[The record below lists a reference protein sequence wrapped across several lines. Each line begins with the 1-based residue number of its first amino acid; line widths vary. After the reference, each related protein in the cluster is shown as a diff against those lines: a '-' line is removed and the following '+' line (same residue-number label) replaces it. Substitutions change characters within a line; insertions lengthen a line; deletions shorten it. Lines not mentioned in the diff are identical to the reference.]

1 MSCCDCASNH
11 CNTETPKPKILGV
24 ILDLDG
30 TLLDTERATKS
41 VFKEFLAKYGKT
53 LNKEREEKRE
63 IGKTLKDSSTATVED
78 YDLPLTPDQFIEEII
93 PMYQQ
98 KWKHAKALPG
108 ATRLIK
114 HLHDH
119 GVPTA
124 LASNSLREYIN
135 AKISVHQGWQGWFS
149 VILGSDQVKAGKPSP
164 DLFEKAARQMDVDA
178 AHCLVIEDS
187 MVGVKA
193 ANAAGMEVVAV
204 PPHGEAAGCSALA
217 NTVLHSLLEF
227 RPEHWGLPPFEDWV
241 DNALPIEAINFSGLY
256 VNGFVIEDTEDGKSA
271 LADQVW
277 GVFFGWAV
285 VDMQKSYRVVVGIGM
300 DHSSCCPKKKTQI
313 HLVNGGN
320 FCISNQ
326 QVKLLLV
333 GYIRGLNSKE
343 VSSLDAESLE
353 ECKSIASAALD
364 LPIFSQHAYVPL
376 YPDTFSLEDMVD
388 TDELGDY

>member
-11 CNTETPKPKILGV
+11 CNAETQKPKILAV

-41 VFKEFLAKYGKT
+41 VFLEFLAKYGKT
-53 LNKEREEKRE
+53 LNKEREQKRE
-63 IGKTLKDSSTATVED
+63 IGKTLKDSSTAIVED
-78 YDLPLTPDQFIEEII
+78 YDLPLTPEQFIKEII

-98 KWKHAKALPG
+98 KWKYVKALPG
-108 ATRLIK
+108 ANRLIK

-124 LASNSLREYIN
+124 LASNSLREYID
-135 AKISVHQGWQGWFS
+135 AKISSHQGWQEWFS

-164 DLFEKAARQMDVDA
+164 DLFEEAARKMGVEA
-178 AHCLVIEDS
+178 VHCLVIEDS

-204 PPHGEAAGCSALA
+204 PPHGEAAVCSSLA

-227 RPEHWGLPPFEDWV
+227 QPEHWDLPPFQDWV
-241 DNALPIEAINFSGLY
+241 DNALPIEPIYLSGLY
-256 VNGFVIEDTEDGKSA
+256 VDGFVNEDTEDGKSA
-271 LADQVW
+271 LPDQVW

-285 VDMQKSYRVVVGIGM
+285 MDMQKSYRVVVGIGS
-300 DHSSCCPKKKTQI
+300 DHSSCSPQKKIQI
-313 HLVNGGN
+313 HLVDGDNC
-320 FCISNQ
+320 CISNQ

-333 GYIRGLNSKE
+333 GYIQGLNRKE
-343 VSSLDAESLE
+343 ISSLDAERLE
-353 ECKSIASAALD
+353 ECESIASAALD

-376 YPDTFSLEDMVD
+376 YPDTFFLEDMVA
-388 TDELGDY
+388 TDELGT

>member
-1 MSCCDCASNH
+1 MSCGD
-11 CNTETPKPKILGV
+11 CNTDTPKPKILAV

-30 TLLDTERATKS
+30 TLLDTERATRS

-93 PMYQQ
+93 PMYQER
-98 KWKHAKALPG
+98 WKHAKALPG

-119 GVPTA
+119 KVPTA

-164 DLFEKAARQMDVDA
+164 DICEEAARQMDVDA
-178 AHCLVIEDS
+178 VHCLVIEDS

-227 RPEHWGLPPFEDWV
+227 QPENWGLPPFKDWV
-241 DNALPIEAINFSGLY
+241 DNALPIEAIHFSGMY
-256 VNGFVIEDTEDGKSA
+256 ANGVVNEHTEDGKSA
-271 LADQVW
+271 LPDQVW
-277 GVFFGWAV
+277 GVYFGWAV
-285 VDMQKSYRVVVGIGM
+285 VDMKKSYRVVIGIGM
-300 DHSSCCPKKKTQI
+300 DHSFCSPKKKI
-313 HLVNGGN
+313 
-320 FCISNQ
+320 
-326 QVKLLLV
+326 KLC
-333 GYIRGLNSKE
+333 S
-343 VSSLDAESLE
+343 
-353 ECKSIASAALD
+353 
-364 LPIFSQHAYVPL
+364 
-376 YPDTFSLEDMVD
+376 
-388 TDELGDY
+388 